1 MENYLPPF
9 DLTMEMFEKS
19 ASIIENLGKLSAVNE
34 LERLPRLRKVSKL
47 KSIHSSLAI
56 ENNSLSLDQVTSV
69 INGKRV
75 LGPEQDILAVQN
87 AHKAYDMLDDVD
99 PFDLQEMLKVHGV
112 MMHGLSVESGQIRS
126 KNVGVF
132 DSEGRVVHTAP
143 QPPMASLLIYQLF
156 DWIKTSDV
164 PMLIKSCVFHYEF
177 EFIHPFNDGN
187 GRMGRLWQTAL
198 LANWKP
204 IFKYIPIESVIK
216 DNQAEY
222 YQAIRKSTNEGRS
235 NAFIVFML
243 GVIDDA
249 VKNIL
254 ADSRAHLNH
263 VSSQIKKLMS
273 VMESYPLTAKEIM
286 DKIGI
291 KSRVSFRANYL
302 LPAIEAGLI
311 SMTEPDKPT
320 SRNQRYFKN

>member
-1 MENYLPPF
+1 
-9 DLTMEMFEKS
+9 
-19 ASIIENLGKLSAVNE
+19 
-34 LERLPRLRKVSKL
+34 
-47 KSIHSSLAI
+47 
-56 ENNSLSLDQVTSV
+56 
-69 INGKRV
+69 
-75 LGPEQDILAVQN
+75 
-87 AHKAYDMLDDVD
+87 
-99 PFDLQEMLKVHGV
+99 
-112 MMHGLSVESGQIRS
+112 
-126 KNVGVF
+126 
-132 DSEGRVVHTAP
+132 
-143 QPPMASLLIYQLF
+143 
-156 DWIKTSDV
+156 
-164 PMLIKSCVFHYEF
+164 
-177 EFIHPFNDGN
+177 
-187 GRMGRLWQTAL
+187 
-198 LANWKP
+198 
-204 IFKYIPIESVIK
+204 
-216 DNQAEY
+216 
-222 YQAIRKSTNEGRS
+222 
-235 NAFIVFML
+235 ML